1 MALKRR
7 QLMMVLKYVF
17 YHIVS
22 VPDIGPTY
30 IQMQKVMTLFVMI
43 LITDVEAWITTL
55 KETSINYAALALPI
69 KPACQLN
76 QTTYI

>member
-1 MALKRR
+1 MVLKSRL
-7 QLMMVLKYVF
+7 LMMVSKAVF

-22 VPDIGPTY
+22 FPDIGPTY
-30 IQMQKVMTLFVMI
+30 IQVQKVMTLFTMI
-43 LITDVEAWITTL
+43 LITDVESSITTL
-55 KETSINYAALALPI
+55 NKTSKNYAALALPI